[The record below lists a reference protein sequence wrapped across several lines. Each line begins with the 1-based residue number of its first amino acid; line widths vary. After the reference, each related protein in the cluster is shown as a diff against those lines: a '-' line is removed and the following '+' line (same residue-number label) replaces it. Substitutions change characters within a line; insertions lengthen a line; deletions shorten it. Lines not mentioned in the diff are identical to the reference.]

1 MSAFDRLQ
9 VRGKRVLLR
18 LDLNVPLSKRKVADA
33 TRINAALPTIASL
46 RERGAKVVICSHLG
60 RPKGQSVP
68 ALSLEPVAAWLAEH
82 LDTEVVFSHATVG
95 EDVEY
100 LAKDLQPGGIL
111 VLENLRFH
119 KGEKAGDSDFA
130 KKLARIGEVYV
141 NDAFGVMH
149 REHASVVAVGS
160 NLEDK
165 ALGPLVQ
172 REIDALDRLVK
183 GAVKPFVGILGGAKV
198 SDKIGVMEAL
208 VERCDAVLVGGAMAY
223 TFLLARGRAT
233 GKSLVEGDRIRLA
246 KRLMDQADRR
256 GVKLLLPVDHTVIS
270 AEDDTP
276 RVVDD
281 LGRDLV
287 GFDIGP
293 ETAKAYAE
301 IISRANSVFWNGP
314 MGMFEKEAYAGGT
327 KAVAEALAASRA
339 YSVVGGGD
347 SAAAINQ
354 LGLADKISHIST
366 GGGASIQYMEG
377 KGLPGI
383 QALRARRGQ

>member
-33 TRINAALPTIASL
+33 TRIEAALPTINAL

-82 LDTEVVFSHATVG
+82 LDTEVVFAHESVG

-100 LAKDLQPGGIL
+100 LAKELQPGGIL

-119 KGEKAGDSDFA
+119 KGEKAGDPEFA
-130 KKLARIGEVYV
+130 KQLARLGEVFV
-141 NDAFGVMH
+141 NDAFGVLH
-149 REHASVVAVGS
+149 REHASVVGVG
-160 NLEDK
+160 EYIDEK

-183 GAVKPFVGILGGAKV
+183 GPVKPFVGILGGAKV

-208 VERCDAVLVGGAMAY
+208 VERCDAVLIGGAMAY
-223 TFLLARGRAT
+223 TFLLAQGSAT
-233 GKSLVEGDRIRLA
+233 GKSLVEADRIRLA
-246 KRLMDQADRR
+246 KRLMDDAAKR
-256 GVKLLLPVDHTVIS
+256 GVKILLPEDHIAVRPDND
-270 AEDDTP
+270 AP
-276 RVVDD
+276 QVVTD
-281 LGRDLV
+281 LGPDLI

-293 ETAKAYAE
+293 KTASSYAE
-301 IISRANSVFWNGP
+301 IISRANSIFWNGP
-314 MGMFEKEAYAGGT
+314 MGMFEKAAYSGGT
-327 KAVAEALAASRA
+327 KAVAEAIAASRA

-347 SAAAINQ
+347 SAAAVNQ
-354 LGLADKISHIST
+354 MGLGDKISHIST
-366 GGGASIQYMEG
+366 GGGASLQYMEG
-377 KGLPGI
+377 RGLPGL
-383 QALRARRGQ
+383 QALAARRSQ